1 MGLGDVYK
9 RQELALTTSPMEIT
23 AISVVPPPIS
33 ITIFP
38 NGSKICKL
46 APIAAAIGSSIVKT
60 SEAPVAC
67 AAVSIDLCST
77 LVTPLGTQIIILG
90 LE

>member
-1 MGLGDVYK
+1 
-9 RQELALTTSPMEIT
+9 MEIT
-23 AISVVPPPIS
+23 AISVVPPPMS

>member
-1 MGLGDVYK
+1 MCAEMGAKND
-9 RQELALTTSPMEIT
+9 AFID
-23 AISVVPPPIS
+23 
-33 ITIFP
+33 
-38 NGSKICKL
+38 
-46 APIAAAIGSSIVKT
+46 
-60 SEAPVAC
+60 VAC